1 MPNETGDK
9 IATYVKGHPPL
20 NGRVLFTNS
29 KHGSPEAAIMILNNA
44 KQDSIPSIVKK
55 AHFKSDYIIR
65 FGDNSYMRANPE
77 VKRDN
82 IPG

>member
-29 KHGSPEAAIMILNNA
+29 KHGSPEAAIVILNNA
-44 KQDSIPSIVKK
+44 KQDSILSMVKK
-55 AHFKSDYIIR
+55 S
-65 FGDNSYMRANPE
+65 PL
-77 VKRDN
+77 
-82 IPG
+82 